1 MKKNRRRIFMNLTIE
16 STKTL
21 HNGVEMPR
29 FGLGVY
35 KMTDKEAAVEAMV
48 KAIQTGYKAIDTATV
63 YDNEAEVGEAV
74 RAGGVKR
81 EELFITSKVW
91 NTDQGYDQT
100 LRAFEASLKR
110 LDMDYLDLY
119 LTHWAIPDTFE
130 ETYRAIER
138 LYDEKLIRA
147 AGVSNHQQHHLEKIL
162 AKANTKPMVNQIE
175 LHPQL
180 TQESLREFCAAQD
193 IAVTSWSP
201 LARGRLLEDPV
212 LSEIGEKYGK
222 SIAQTI
228 IRWHLQND
236 LIVIPKSVTP
246 SRIVENA
253 DVFDFELSKEEMK
266 QISALNQDW
275 RSGTHPDEIKV

>member
-1 MKKNRRRIFMNLTIE
+1 MNLTIE

-35 KMTDKEAAVEAMV
+35 KMTDKQAAVEAMV
-48 KAIQTGYKAIDTATV
+48 KAIRTGYKAIDTATV
-63 YDNEAEVGEAV
+63 YDNEAEVGEAI

-119 LTHWAIPDTFE
+119 LTHWAIPETFE

-180 TQESLREFCAAQD
+180 TQEPLREFCAAQD

-212 LSEIGEKYGK
+212 LAEIGEKYGK

-246 SRIVENA
+246 SRIAENA
-253 DVFDFELSKEEMK
+253 DIFDFSLSQEEMNL
-266 QISALNQDW
+266 ISGLNQDW
-275 RSGTHPDEIKV
+275 RSGTHPDEISV

>member
-1 MKKNRRRIFMNLTIE
+1 MKLTID

-21 HNGVEMPR
+21 HNGLEMPR

-35 KMTDKEAAVEAMV
+35 KMTDKEAAVEAMIT
-48 KAIQTGYKAIDTATV
+48 AIGEGYKAIDTATI

-74 RAGGVKR
+74 RNSGVKR

-91 NTDQGYDQT
+91 NTDQGYDET

-110 LDMDYLDLY
+110 LGFDYLDLY
-119 LTHWAIPDTFE
+119 LTHWAIEGKYVD
-130 ETYRAIER
+130 TYRAIQR
-138 LYDEKLIRA
+138 LYDEKLVRSI
-147 AGVSNHQQHHLEKIL
+147 GVSNHQQHHLEKIL
-162 AKANTKPMVNQIE
+162 ATANTQPMVNQIE

-180 TQESLREFCAAQD
+180 TQEPLRSYCAD
-193 IAVTSWSP
+193 HGIAITSWSP

-212 LSEIGEKYGK
+212 LSEIAKTHGK
-222 SIAQTI
+222 SIAQVI
-228 IRWHLQND
+228 IRWHLQSD

-246 SRIVENA
+246 SRIKENA
-253 DVFDFELSKEEMK
+253 QVFDFSLSEEEMTM
-266 QISALNQDW
+266 IDGLNQDW

>member
-1 MKKNRRRIFMNLTIE
+1 MNLTIE

-74 RAGGVKR
+74 RAGGVPR
-81 EELFITSKVW
+81 EKLFITSKVW

>member
-1 MKKNRRRIFMNLTIE
+1 MDLTIG

-48 KAIQTGYKAIDTATV
+48 KAIHTGYKAIDTATV

-74 RAGGVKR
+74 RAGGVPR

-119 LTHWAIPDTFE
+119 LTHWAIPETFE

-138 LYDEKLIRA
+138 LYDEKLILA

-180 TQESLREFCAAQD
+180 TQEALREFCASED

-201 LARGRLLEDPV
+201 LARGRLLEDPA

-236 LIVIPKSVTP
+236 LVVIPKSVTP
-246 SRIVENA
+246 SRIAENA
-253 DVFDFELSKEEMK
+253 DVFDFELSQEEMQ

-275 RSGTHPDEIKV
+275 RSGTHPDEIKL

>member
-1 MKKNRRRIFMNLTIE
+1 MDLTIN

-35 KMTDKEAAVEAMV
+35 KMTDKEVAVEAMLA
-48 KAIQTGYKAIDTATV
+48 AIDAGYRAIDTAAV
-63 YDNEAEVGEAV
+63 YQNENEVGEAL
-74 RAGGVKR
+74 RSSRVKR

-91 NTDQGYDQT
+91 NTDQGYDNT
-100 LRAFEASLKR
+100 LRAFEASLER
-110 LDMDYLDLY
+110 LGFDYLDLY
-119 LTHWAIPDTFE
+119 LTHWAIPDTYE
-130 ETYRAIER
+130 ETYRAIQR
-138 LYDEKLIRA
+138 LYDEKLVRSI
-147 AGVSNHQQHHLEKIL
+147 GVSNHQQHHLEKIL

-180 TQESLREFCAAQD
+180 TQEPLREFCAENE

-212 LSEIGEKYGK
+212 LAKIGEAHGK
-222 SIAQTI
+222 SIAQVV
-228 IRWHLQND
+228 IRWHLQSD

-253 DVFDFELSKEEMK
+253 DVYDFVLSAEEMK
-266 QISALNQDW
+266 MIDELNQDW
-275 RSGTHPDEIKV
+275 RAGTHPDQITV

>member
-1 MKKNRRRIFMNLTIE
+1 MNLTIE

-48 KAIQTGYKAIDTATV
+48 KAIRTGYKAIDTATV
-63 YDNEAEVGEAV
+63 YDNEAEVGEAI
-74 RAGGVKR
+74 RAGGVPR

-119 LTHWAIPDTFE
+119 LTHWAIPDTFK

-246 SRIVENA
+246 SRIEENA
-253 DVFDFELSKEEMK
+253 DVFDFELSEEEMK

>member
-1 MKKNRRRIFMNLTIE
+1 MNLKIE

-35 KMTDKEAAVEAMV
+35 KMTDKQAAVEAMV
-48 KAIQTGYKAIDTATV
+48 KAIRTGYKAIDTATV
-63 YDNEAEVGEAV
+63 YDNEAEVGEAI

-119 LTHWAIPDTFE
+119 LTHWAIPGTFE

-147 AGVSNHQQHHLEKIL
+147 TGVSNHQQHHLEKIL
-162 AKANTKPMVNQIE
+162 HKANIKPMVNQIE

-180 TQESLREFCAAQD
+180 TQEPLREYCAEQD

-201 LARGRLLEDPV
+201 LARGRLLDDPV
-212 LSEIGEKYGK
+212 LAEIGNKHGK
-222 SIAQTI
+222 SVAQTV

-246 SRIVENA
+246 SRIAENA
-253 DVFDFELSKEEMK
+253 DIFDFSLSQEEMNL
-266 QISALNQDW
+266 ISGLNQDW
-275 RSGTHPDEIKV
+275 RSGTHPDEISI

>member
-1 MKKNRRRIFMNLTIE
+1 MKMELAIN

-35 KMTDKEAAVEAMV
+35 KMTDKEAATEAMIT
-48 KAIQTGYKAIDTATV
+48 AIQEGYKAIDTATI
-63 YDNEAEVGEAV
+63 YDNEVEVGEAV
-74 RAGGVKR
+74 RNSGVKR

-91 NTDQGYDQT
+91 NTDQGYDET
-100 LRAFEASLKR
+100 LRAFESSLKR
-110 LDMDYLDLY
+110 LDFDYLDLY
-119 LTHWAIPDTFE
+119 LTHWAIEGKYVD
-130 ETYRAIER
+130 TYRAIQR
-138 LYDEKLIRA
+138 LYDEKLVRSI
-147 AGVSNHQQHHLEKIL
+147 GVSNHQQHHLEKIL
-162 AKANTKPMVNQIE
+162 ATANTKPMVNQIE

-180 TQESLREFCAAQD
+180 TQVPLRDYCASHD

-212 LSEIGEKYGK
+212 LAEIAKTHSK
-222 SIAQTI
+222 SIAQVI
-228 IRWHLQND
+228 IRWHLQSD

-246 SRIVENA
+246 SRIKENA
-253 DVFDFELSKEEMK
+253 KVFDFSLIEEEMK
-266 QISALNQDW
+266 LIDGLNQDW